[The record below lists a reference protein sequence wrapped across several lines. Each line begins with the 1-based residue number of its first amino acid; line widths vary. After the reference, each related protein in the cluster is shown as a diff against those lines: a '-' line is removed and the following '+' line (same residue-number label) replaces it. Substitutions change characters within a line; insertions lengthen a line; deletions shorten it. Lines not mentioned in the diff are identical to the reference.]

1 MYSDINISFI
11 GLSTDIFKFFL
22 SNFIMATAIVAP
34 PEILSFENEISEA
47 KREIETRFRELINRL
62 REREREL
69 VIELE
74 QILDTYKRERD
85 KHKQSQTELEAGLKF
100 ANENFQS
107 NDLNEFTE
115 SIIKKLTEKS
125 EKFKSEFDCKR
136 VSVEFDETVLR
147 LAGTIGRVT
156 VAGSTRLASRL
167 PVVEY
172 EGRVSPVLII
182 GGTLGGEEGQFS
194 FPSGVSVHYL
204 TGNIFV
210 VDELNHRVQVFDK
223 DGKYLYKF
231 GDRDG
236 AGKMKQPVCIDFY
249 ENTVFVSQYT
259 GGCLLVY
266 DLDGTFIQ
274 QIGTP
279 GNGEGQFNNPYGIT
293 INQSNGE
300 LFVCDWRNNRVQI
313 FSKDFLFKSQFGQ
326 GILKYPTDIKL
337 TSEFIYVLSSTK
349 PFLYSFR
356 HDLTQIQSPVLTS
369 ISKHLKDPCSFCIDG
384 AGNFIISDHI
394 QNAVIIFNHQGDVVH
409 RITDGVQLPMGVTLD
424 ARGRIII
431 VGFNHLLLIFL
442 H

>member
-1 MYSDINISFI
+1 
-11 GLSTDIFKFFL
+11 
-22 SNFIMATAIVAP
+22 MATAIVAP
-34 PEILSFENEISEA
+34 SEILSFENQLSEA

-85 KHKQSQTELEAGLKF
+85 KHIQSLTELEAGLKF
-100 ANENFQS
+100 AEENFKS

-115 SIIKKLTEKS
+115 SITKKLAEKR
-125 EKFKSEFDCKR
+125 EKFKSEFNCKR

-156 VAGSTRLASRL
+156 VTDSTRLASRL

-172 EGRVSPVLII
+172 EGKVSPVLNI
-182 GGTLGGEEGQFS
+182 GGTSGAKEAQFYH
-194 FPSGVSVHYL
+194 PAGVSVHYP

-210 VDELNHRVQVFDK
+210 ADQYNHRVQVFDK
-223 DGKYLYKF
+223 DAKYLYKF

-236 AGKMKQPVCIDFY
+236 AGKMKHPVRIDFHQ
-249 ENTVFVSQYT
+249 NKVFVSQYL

-266 DLDGTFIQ
+266 DLNGTFLQ

-279 GNGEGQFNNPYGIT
+279 GNGEGQFNNPCGIT

-300 LFVCDWRNNRVQI
+300 IFVCDGGKHIVKI
-313 FSKDFLFKSQFGQ
+313 VKDFQFKSQFGQ
-326 GILKYPTDIKL
+326 EILKSPTDIKL
-337 TSEFIYVLSSTK
+337 TSEFIYVLSYTK
-349 PFLYSFR
+349 PFLYSFE

-369 ISKHLKDPCSFCIDG
+369 ISKHLKNPWSFCIDG
-384 AGNFIISDHI
+384 AGNFIISDYD

-409 RITDGVQLPMGVTLD
+409 RITDSVQKPKGVTLD
-424 ARGRIII
+424 ARGRILL
-431 VGFNHLLLIFL
+431 VGYNHRLLIF
-442 H
+442 

>member
-1 MYSDINISFI
+1 MFRICV
-11 GLSTDIFKFFL
+11 
-22 SNFIMATAIVAP
+22 MATAIVAP
-34 PEILSFENEISEA
+34 PEILSFENHLSEA
-47 KREIETRFRELINRL
+47 KRGIEIRFRELINRL

-85 KHKQSQTELEAGLKF
+85 KHKQSLTKLEAGLKF
-100 ANENFQS
+100 AKENFKS

-115 SIIKKLTEKS
+115 SIIKKLAEKR

-156 VAGSTRLASRL
+156 VTDSTRLASLL
-167 PVVEY
+167 PAVEY
-172 EGRVSPVLII
+172 EGRVPPVLSI
-182 GGTLGGEEGQFS
+182 GGTLGGKEGQFS
-194 FPSGVSVHYL
+194 YPHGVSVHYL
-204 TGNIFV
+204 TGNIFEA
-210 VDELNHRVQVFDK
+210 DSGNHRVQVFDK

-236 AGKMKQPVCIDFY
+236 AGKMKFPVRVDFY
-249 ENTVFVSQYT
+249 QNKVFVSQYT

-266 DLDGTFIQ
+266 DLNGTFLQ

-279 GNGEGQFNNPYGIT
+279 GNGEGQFNNPLGIT

-300 LFVCDWRNNRVQI
+300 IFVCDRSKNRVQI
-313 FSKDFLFKSQFGQ
+313 ISKDFQFKSQFGQ
-326 GILKYPTDIKL
+326 GILKYPIDIKL
-337 TSEFIYVLSSTK
+337 TSEFIYVLSHNK
-349 PFLYSFR
+349 PFFYSFR

-369 ISKHLKDPCSFCIDG
+369 ISKHLKTPWSFCIDG
-384 AGNFIISDHI
+384 VGNFIISDRD

-409 RITDGVQLPMGVTLD
+409 RITNSVQLPIGLTLD
-424 ARGRIII
+424 ARGRILL
-431 VGFNHLLLIFL
+431 VGDNHRLLIF
-442 H
+442 